1 MTAHDTE
8 LGREQLVAWLKSDEA
23 GAAWLSWVL
32 PKVGNPASTVFRA
45 AYASAQRKLRS
56 LGRVGVLAD
65 APRHWDGVDVARLW
79 LLREGLVTVPR
90 EQWAAAVETLF
101 ESGELGEQVSLLRT
115 LSGLPEAGLFSE
127 LGVAA
132 CRTNAVAVFE
142 AISCEN
148 PYPTVYFDQLSFNQ
162 MAMKAVFLEVSLSRV
177 RGLERRNN
185 DELRRMANDYAAE
198 RRAAKRVVPS
208 DLSLIDPSIGA
219 TS

>member
-1 MTAHDTE
+1 MAADDPE
-8 LGREQLVAWLKSDEA
+8 LGSEQIVAWLKSDAA
-23 GAAWLSWVL
+23 GAGWLSWVL
-32 PKVGNPASTVFRA
+32 PKVGDPASTAFRA

-56 LGRVGVLAD
+56 LASGGLAE

-90 EQWAAAVETLF
+90 QQWASSVETLF
-101 ESGELGEQVSLLRT
+101 EGGELGEQVSLLRT
-115 LSGLPEAGLFSE
+115 LRGLPEAGLFSE

-148 PYPTVYFDQLSFNQ
+148 PYPMVHFDQLSFNQ

-177 RGLERRNN
+177 RGLEKRNN

-198 RRAAKRVVPS
+198 RRAAGRVVPS

-219 TS
+219 TP